1 MAGGGAV
8 GDRKAPDTATV
19 GRATRDRAAADGPTP
34 DSTVPALVAR
44 LRAALTAALGSG
56 DRAAA
61 AAVRSAL
68 SAVGNAEAID
78 TAAQAGPAG
87 LATAS
92 SEHFAGARAGLG
104 AGEVPRKR
112 LSAADVMQIVLAEIA
127 ERQSAAVEYDRL
139 GHASRAER
147 LRREAD
153 VLAAV
158 LSEERGNGQPAR

>member
-1 MAGGGAV
+1 MSSIRDSAAG
-8 GDRKAPDTATV
+8 
-19 GRATRDRAAADGPTP
+19 DRAAADTATGDNTG
-34 DSTVPALVAR
+34 SALLAR

-68 SAVGNAEAID
+68 AAVGNAEAID
-78 TAAQAGPAG
+78 PAAAAGHAD
-87 LATAS
+87 LAKAPS
-92 SEHFAGARAGLG
+92 QHFAGSRAGLG

-112 LSAADVMQIVLAEIA
+112 LTAAEVTQIVLAEIA

-139 GHASRAER
+139 GHSSQAER

-158 LSEERGNGQPAR
+158 LGPECGDAQPAR